1 MLVIT
6 LNHGNEMLSLYFF
19 ARLCVLG
26 YSNLYQ
32 NRPMGGANF
41 RTTWRIIVQIRVKLK
56 FVDHLVVIIFQDGGS
71 QQITNVL
78 RPCGTAMQPL
88 LFKPARYTR
97 GHPHPTSFV
106 SKAILRTNNSDV
118 ALQSDNP
125 IADCILL
132 LAQSR

>member
-1 MLVIT
+1 
-6 LNHGNEMLSLYFF
+6 
-19 ARLCVLG
+19 
-26 YSNLYQ
+26 
-32 NRPMGGANF
+32 MGGANF

-56 FVDHLVVIIFQDGGS
+56 FVDHLVVMIFQDGGS

-78 RPCGTAMQPL
+78 RPCGTAMQPP
-88 LFKPARYTR
+88 LFKTARYTG

-125 IADCILL
+125 IAFCILL